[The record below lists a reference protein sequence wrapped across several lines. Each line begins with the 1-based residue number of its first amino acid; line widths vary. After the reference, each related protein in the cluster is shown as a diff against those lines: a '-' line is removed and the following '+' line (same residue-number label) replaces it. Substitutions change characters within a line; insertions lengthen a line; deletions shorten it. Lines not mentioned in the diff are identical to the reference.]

1 MNIQYQLMSAE
12 ELQNLAYYTY
22 KLQRKDKFSPIY
34 EGFHYFG
41 SSDFSDYDIDFL
53 VAIDI
58 DADTIVGILK
68 YSIEE
73 CKHWHMCPEIQM
85 GDIFTAMRYID
96 IKEGYKGLRI
106 GSTLIQIFNGAVDK
120 SIPIMVTGEDGDG
133 ITYGSHRMFKKHV
146 DALLVFYRSLDCS
159 YTAVDTRI

>member
-1 MNIQYQLMSAE
+1 MDIQYQLMNAK
-12 ELQNLAYYTY
+12 ELQELVYE
-22 KLQRKDKFSPIY
+22 KDLQRKDRFSSIY
-34 EGFHYFG
+34 KGFHYF
-41 SSDFSDYDIDFL
+41 SYNDFTNSDIDFL

-58 DADTIVGILK
+58 DNDCIVGVLK
-68 YSIEE
+68 YSISE
-73 CKHWHMCPEIQM
+73 CKNWQMCPEIQV
-85 GDIFTAMRYID
+85 GDIYTAMRYID

-106 GSTLIQIFNGAVDK
+106 GTILIQIFNGAVDK

-146 DALLVFYRSLDCS
+146 NALLIFYRSLDCS